1 MSGAPGVPAAT
12 EDGTSAAEAFVRVF
26 AEGWDHPGGA
36 DSFVTR
42 FLPVL
47 DPEVRMAQPLM
58 PVLVGVDAFRR
69 GFAEPTFGLIPDLR
83 GSVIDWA
90 ATGDVVLIELE
101 LEGTLGGRPV
111 RWRTIDRVTL
121 RNGLAVERVA
131 YFDPTPLLRAL
142 LTRPRAWPGFARMPL
157 GRLRRRAGR
166 GRGR

>member
-26 AEGWDHPGGA
+26 AEGWGHPGGA

-47 DPEVRMAQPLM
+47 DQEVRMVQPLM
-58 PVLVGVDAFRR
+58 PVLVG
-69 GFAEPTFGLIPDLR
+69 
-83 GSVIDWA
+83 
-90 ATGDVVLIELE
+90 
-101 LEGTLGGRPV
+101 
-111 RWRTIDRVTL
+111 
-121 RNGLAVERVA
+121 VERVA

-142 LTRPRAWPGFARMPL
+142 LTRPRAWPGFARMQL